1 MSTTVKI
8 ILAIVA
14 IVAAFFLGR
23 MMPANTPTPPAPAA
37 EQQPTA
43 EQPDATEPPTTAPDD
58 QPTASQPAAPDV
70 QPTPPATPTATPPSA
85 AATTLFGVA
94 TCTINGMVYHQPADA
109 TAIWNGETT
118 LRELAK
124 YGGICNVTTFEP
136 GFYWAV
142 SAVKVTYNGIPQPIG
157 GMAVPAPP
165 GEYVFVFSAPKNGV
179 NESNGFLFKE
189 TIEPNAVD
197 NAFATGECVINGVT
211 YTLSWNQHSVWQ
223 EGETLAQLQK
233 NGGTCAVTLL
243 RPGFYWSV
251 AGQITRNGVRMANG
265 QRLVAEPGE
274 WVFSYLTPGPNN
286 GFVIRDSVPYP

>member
-1 MSTTVKI
+1 V
-8 ILAIVA
+8 
-14 IVAAFFLGR
+14 
-23 MMPANTPTPPAPAA
+23 
-37 EQQPTA
+37 
-43 EQPDATEPPTTAPDD
+43 
-58 QPTASQPAAPDV
+58 
-70 QPTPPATPTATPPSA
+70 
-85 AATTLFGVA
+85 
-94 TCTINGMVYHQPADA
+94 VYHQPADA

-124 YGGICNVTTFEP
+124 YGGICNVTTSKR

-142 SAVKVTYNGIPQPIG
+142 SAVQVTYNGIPQPIG

-197 NAFATGECVINGVT
+197 NAFATGECIINGVT
-211 YTLSWNQHSVWQ
+211 YTLSWNQNSIWQ

-251 AGQITRNGVRMANG
+251 AGQITRDGVRMANG
-265 QRLVAEPGE
+265 QRLVAQPGE